1 MSKIFVSHSSRDNY
15 EAVALRDWLAR
26 EGWDD
31 VFLDLDPN
39 RGIAAGERWERK
51 LHESANRCEAVIFL
65 ASANWLSS
73 GWCMREYRL
82 ALALN
87 KKLFAV
93 VIDSGIS
100 IADLPEY
107 RGTWQAVDLTR
118 GQDGVVLRTT
128 LPGSHE
134 EKHVVFSKDGL
145 RRLKGGL
152 DEAGLDP
159 KFFAWPPERERDRPP
174 YRGLRPLESV
184 DAGIFFGRDAPIVEG
199 IDRLRGVRSAAPP
212 RILVILG
219 ASGAGKSSFLRA
231 GLLPRLARDD
241 RNFVTL
247 PVIRPERA
255 ALTGESGLL
264 HALEEVLPSLIP
276 PDLRK
281 AIKAGASG
289 VRPLLAELA
298 AKVPAEDGEKP
309 ATIVVSIDQ
318 AEELFRPEGAAE
330 GATLLEL
337 VRDLTRDDA
346 PAVIALFAIRSDSYD
361 LLQRAKPLDGLSQST
376 LPLLPISRGNYKDVV
391 EGPARRFA
399 EAGEKLT
406 IEPKLTQRLLEDIDK
421 GGGSDALPLLAFT
434 LEQLF
439 KDYRRSGVLR
449 LQDYED
455 FGGLTGAIDAAVE
468 RTLQRAYDNP
478 RIPKEREEREALL
491 RRGLIPWLAGIDPET
506 KTPRRNIAHRSEIP
520 DEAAPLIDLL
530 VEERLLSTDPIV
542 SKDAESRI
550 ATIEPAHEALL
561 RQWGLLQ
568 GWLEQDLGLLVTL

>member
-1 MSKIFVSHSSRDNY
+1 M
-15 EAVALRDWLAR
+15 
-26 EGWDD
+26 
-31 VFLDLDPN
+31 
-39 RGIAAGERWERK
+39 
-51 LHESANRCEAVIFL
+51 
-65 ASANWLSS
+65 
-73 GWCMREYRL
+73 
-82 ALALN
+82 
-87 KKLFAV
+87 
-93 VIDSGIS
+93 
-100 IADLPEY
+100 
-107 RGTWQAVDLTR
+107 T
-118 GQDGVVLRTT
+118 
-128 LPGSHE
+128 
-134 EKHVVFSKDGL
+134 
-145 RRLKGGL
+145 
-152 DEAGLDP
+152 
-159 KFFAWPPERERDRPP
+159 
-174 YRGLRPLESV
+174 
-184 DAGIFFGRDAPIVEG
+184 
-199 IDRLRGVRSAAPP
+199 
-212 RILVILG
+212 
-219 ASGAGKSSFLRA
+219 
-231 GLLPRLARDD
+231 
-241 RNFVTL
+241 
-247 PVIRPERA
+247 
-255 ALTGESGLL
+255 
-264 HALEEVLPSLIP
+264 
-276 PDLRK
+276 
-281 AIKAGASG
+281 
-289 VRPLLAELA
+289 
-298 AKVPAEDGEKP
+298 
-309 ATIVVSIDQ
+309 
-318 AEELFRPEGAAE
+318 
-330 GATLLEL
+330 
-337 VRDLTRDDA
+337 
-346 PAVIALFAIRSDSYD
+346 

-530 VEERLLSTDPIV
+530 VEERLLSTDSIV

-568 GWLEQDLGLLVTL
+568 GWLEQDFGLLVTLEGVKRAARDWQANGRAEAWLTHGSQRLAEAQGLDGRADIAAKLGAGDRAYLAACKAKEEAARADAEARRREREAELARRLADAHAIASANRRVATRTGIGLAVAVALVALAGAAALFGFHRATEAESNFRAARRSRPGPSRLSRRAACGGVRTLRRSCSELDQALSELVAGNALDRGLALSRLQIWQDLARLQASRGNNAAAIELGQRQVAYTQTLETQYPADSEIVSLAASSLIALGDLEAVTDKPAAMSRYKKAVAKLRATGTARQQARPGPRSCARASWRYL